1 MKVFRLC
8 KEIYSHNLLA
18 SGIANRWNKR
28 GEMVIYAG
36 SSRSLATLESI
47 VHRSSVS
54 IENSYKFLIIEI
66 QKFNSEEIKLADL
79 PEKWSE
85 FQNLHVTQKI
95 GSDWFLS
102 KKSLFLKVPS
112 AVINQEFNVV
122 INTEHQD
129 FQEFVNIVSTEEYFW
144 DLRLL

>member
-1 MKVFRLC
+1 
-8 KEIYSHNLLA
+8 
-18 SGIANRWNKR
+18 
-28 GEMVIYAG
+28 MVIYAG